1 MHVACMAQF
10 SFSYS
15 ICHSNSSFNSVE
27 EHWTWTNAEFQEQ
40 GRSLHPRAFF
50 GIVSL
55 RVRLIWSLLISGW
68 LWNLKDFTK
77 YRTHSENIKKP
88 PVIFLKKNYPVKSW
102 FMNPTSSRL
111 RRWRWY
117 FGLGLRL
124 RLGLLITVWRH
135 GWEYVYR
142 LSIICMCVS
151 VNIYIYIY

>member
-1 MHVACMAQF
+1 MFACMLPAWLSSPSPTAFFMQIPH
-10 SFSYS
+10 S
-15 ICHSNSSFNSVE
+15 ILLKNI
-27 EHWTWTNAEFQEQ
+27 EHGQTKEFQEQ

-77 YRTHSENIKKP
+77 YRNHSENIKKRKKMVP
-88 PVIFLKKNYPVKSW
+88 PVIKKNYPVKSW
-102 FMNPTSSRL
+102 FINPTSSRL

-124 RLGLLITVWRH
+124 PLGLLITVWRH

-142 LSIICMCVS
+142 LSIICS
-151 VNIYIYIY
+151 VFL